1 MKLTLLSLL
10 LLVVSVAFAQTD
22 SAMVKKQTTATHAD
36 SLRLAKLNSNSNLM
50 LAGGIGLCGV
60 GGFLIYQ
67 GNKVYTTPVANA
79 LTNPNYDAQ
88 LQQNHRQG
96 TIYMAVGGVAIAGG
110 LVLTAFGI
118 KNKVEFKQRK
128 KLLTAQIGLLD
139 NGNIGLAMGF

>member
-22 SAMVKKQTTATHAD
+22 SAIVKKQTAATHAD

-67 GNKVYTTPVANA
+67 GNKVYTTPVEGA

-139 NGNIGLAMGF
+139 SGNIGLAMGF